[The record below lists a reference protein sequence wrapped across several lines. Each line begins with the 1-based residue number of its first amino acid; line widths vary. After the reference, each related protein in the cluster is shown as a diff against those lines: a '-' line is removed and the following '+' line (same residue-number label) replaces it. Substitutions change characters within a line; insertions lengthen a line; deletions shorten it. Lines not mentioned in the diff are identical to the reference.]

1 MVARI
6 ASLGAGTVYR
16 LLALLLIERTIAS
29 NFGPSSYGDYKYAFT
44 IVGIA
49 VAIGGLGFPT
59 SIVHMLAARRRDR
72 RGVSGLVVLTSSL
85 VAAVSFVAI
94 VFLNARPLQEAL
106 GVRDASL
113 FFWMSPAIAVLA
125 LNLLLV
131 GVLSARNKV
140 LSNVLIND
148 FLQPTSLLLMLLATQ
163 GRATIH
169 DVATYLVASLL
180 FALVANTVVVTKAIA
195 FERGG
200 VGEARREVASQH
212 MPYIVPAY
220 LGAVLVVL
228 SLSIDKLILGRLM
241 ESDQIGLYFSAF
253 SLASL
258 LNLVLAVPL
267 FIYFPLASS
276 YYARRK
282 WRLFEMLHAV
292 AGKWAVLFA
301 MPPCWMLYWHS
312 ESILSGF
319 FGPEFAEAGDVLALL
334 SLSFYVSICFGYTG
348 QSLLAMGDSRNQ
360 LRIRL
365 CSVALTA
372 VLAYYLGTSAGIRG
386 VAVAM
391 LISSIL
397 TNGAQA
403 LVVRQTGMRVYRSA
417 YLFTLAWVAAL
428 LVFRHAAR
436 GWVAEV
442 GTAQGVLLDCTLVL
456 SLVVCGAVG
465 FKSDMRLF
473 RVFGGHRW

>member
-29 NFGPSSYGDYKYAFT
+29 EFGPGSYGDYKFAFT

-49 VAIGGLGFPT
+49 VAVGGLGFPT

-72 RGVSGLVVLTSSL
+72 RGVSGLVVLTSSM
-85 VAAVSFVAI
+85 VVAVSVVAI
-94 VFLNARPLQEAL
+94 VFLNVRPIQEAL

-113 FFWMSPAIAVLA
+113 FLLMSPAISVLA
-125 LNLLLV
+125 LSLLLV

-140 LSNVLIND
+140 VSNVVIND
-148 FLQPTSLLLMLLATQ
+148 VLQPTVLLLMLLATR

-180 FALVANTVVVTKAIA
+180 LALAANTVAVTKAIA

-200 VGEARREVASQH
+200 FVEARREVVSQH

-220 LGAVLVVL
+220 LNAVLVVL
-228 SLSIDKLILGRLM
+228 ALSIDKMVLGRLT

-276 YYARRK
+276 YHARRK

-292 AGKWAVLFA
+292 AGKWAVLVA
-301 MPPCWMLYWHS
+301 TPPCWLLYWHS
-312 ESILSGF
+312 ESTLSF
-319 FGPEFAEAGDVLALL
+319 IFGPEFAAAGDVLALL

-365 CSVALTA
+365 ASVALTA
-372 VLAYYLGTSAGIRG
+372 VLAYYLGTSGGIRG
-386 VAVAM
+386 VAVAI

-403 LVVRQTGMRVYRSA
+403 VVVRKAGLRVYRGA

-428 LVFRHAAR
+428 FVFRHAAS
-436 GWVAEV
+436 GWMAGV
-442 GTAQGVLLDCTLVL
+442 GTAQGVLLDCSLIL
-456 SLVVCGAVG
+456 SLVFCGAVG

-473 RVFGGHRW
+473 RVLGGHRW